1 MQSPGEISKTAAE
14 RPTRRRGRGGRR
26 AARRSTWR
34 ATVWALIK
42 DTTNTCVEYRVTGL
56 AAEAAFFTLLSIPPL
71 LLCLAG
77 TLGYL
82 DDLLGAGTIQ
92 KLQADILSAA
102 GTVLSQSSIHQT
114 VQPLLNSVFA
124 NGRPDLISIGFLFS
138 LWSGSRALY
147 IFIDTI
153 TVMYGLDGKR
163 GIVKTRAMSL
173 GLYMGALVI
182 GSLVLPLL
190 VAGPGLVVNAVPGIA
205 GAVSALYWPV
215 AILLLIVFLT
225 TLYHLAV
232 PVRTPWREDIPG
244 ALVALG
250 VLVICSLVLRLYLV
264 HSVEGPSVYGSLAAP
279 IAVLLWI
286 FVVAIAVL
294 IGAAMNAA
302 IDRRWPTVE
311 TADARAEHD
320 RAAEQAAAA
329 LVREAGARRAA
340 ERAELARVLGLADG
354 YEDGEGDADEDEGDD
369 EVPSEYPERWADMLA
384 PTNVRGRLLAGSKRR
399 RTPPP
404 PPDSDRPSP
413 VAPAAPPR
421 PVHPPQQQPQ
431 PPQHRVHGAAGTA
444 MPGPAA
450 PGPSS
455 VPPAGPAPAGA
466 QGAPARPCRPHPSRA
481 APGSRWWSGRSSPGG
496 RTAGSPASAG
506 RWTRRC
512 PGTRRGRRGR
522 GTETRCGV
530 ARESRAQCGVAR
542 LGAVPGVLGK
552 IGCVRAAR
560 ALSCRPQAITVQVIH
575 RQGRSSV
582 REQKQE
588 VGPMAVTAFAAA
600 QRSTRL
606 HLHLLPVAG

>member
-1 MQSPGEISKTAAE
+1 MQSPGEISRTVAE
-14 RPTRRRGRGGRR
+14 RPTRRRGKGGRR

-92 KLQADILSAA
+92 KLQQDILSAA
-102 GTVLSQSSIHQT
+102 GTVLSQSSIREI
-114 VQPLLNSVFA
+114 VQPLLSSVFA
-124 NGRPDLISIGFLFS
+124 SGRPDLISIGFLFS

-205 GAVSALYWPV
+205 GVVSALYWPV

-225 TLYHLAV
+225 TLYHVAV
-232 PVRTPWREDIPG
+232 PANTPWREDIPG

-250 VLVICSLVLRLYLV
+250 VLVVCSVVLRLYLV
-264 HSVEGPSVYGSLAAP
+264 HSVEGPTVYGSLAAP

-286 FVVAIAVL
+286 FVVALAVL

-302 IDRRWPTVE
+302 IDRRWPSVE
-311 TADARAEHD
+311 TADARAEHE
-320 RAAEQAAAA
+320 RATEQAAAA

-354 YEDGEGDADEDEGDD
+354 YEDDEGDADEDEGDD

-399 RTPPP
+399 RVPPP
-404 PPDSDRPSP
+404 PPDSDRPGAAVP
-413 VAPAAPPR
+413 PAAPPH
-421 PVHPPQQQPQ
+421 PPHPPQRPQQPQ
-431 PPQHRVHGAAGTA
+431 PPQHRVHGAADTA

-450 PGPSS
+450 PGAAPA
-455 VPPAGPAPAGA
+455 PPMTPGGPAAPRPVAPVAPAPQA
-466 QGAPARPCRPHPSRA
+466 QGGTGEPVVERPEQPWGSDGRFPGERGPVDSALPGYPPRPP
-481 APGSRWWSGRSSPGG
+481 WDGR
-496 RTAGSPASAG
+496 
-506 RWTRRC
+506 
-512 PGTRRGRRGR
+512 
-522 GTETRCGV
+522 
-530 ARESRAQCGVAR
+530 
-542 LGAVPGVLGK
+542 
-552 IGCVRAAR
+552 
-560 ALSCRPQAITVQVIH
+560 
-575 RQGRSSV
+575 
-582 REQKQE
+582 
-588 VGPMAVTAFAAA
+588 
-600 QRSTRL
+600 
-606 HLHLLPVAG
+606 